1 MGRPLA
7 PAEEVRSLSPAERR
21 ALFARR
27 DAAAHILMNDPPKTE
42 EDKLDLLLAVVAPSA
57 VELQTETLAA

>member
-1 MGRPLA
+1 
-7 PAEEVRSLSPAERR
+7 
-21 ALFARR
+21 
-27 DAAAHILMNDPPKTE
+27 MNDPPKTE